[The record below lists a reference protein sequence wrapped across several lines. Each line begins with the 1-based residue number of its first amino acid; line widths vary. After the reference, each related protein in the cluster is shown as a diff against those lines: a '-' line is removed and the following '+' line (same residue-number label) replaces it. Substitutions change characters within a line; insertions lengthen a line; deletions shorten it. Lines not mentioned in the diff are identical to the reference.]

1 MAFQDFSIS
10 VNDKLFTLTLQKE
23 LKNGNTGRTKHF
35 SAAHREKQQWL
46 AAIPQGRVITP
57 QGIEMSLGQFYHEVL
72 LEDVLAQPVGLVI
85 ERVLGKRQRL
95 WDHDSTL
102 RGAKELVDSLVTY
115 GILQD
120 DNAKH
125 VAWCLGVQDADDKEN
140 GPYVRIHFFESQG

>member
-1 MAFQDFSIS
+1 MQFQDFSIS
-10 VNDKLFTLTLQKE
+10 KSDKLFTLTIKKE

-46 AAIPQGRVITP
+46 AAIPQGRVETA
-57 QGIEMSLGQFYHEVL
+57 QGIEMTLRHFYHEVL
-72 LEDVLAQPVGLVI
+72 LEDAVRQPVGLVI
-85 ERVLGKRQRL
+85 ERVLGPRQRL

-115 GILQD
+115 GILED

-125 VAWCLGVQDADDKEN
+125 VSWCLGVQDSNDKEN
-140 GPYVRIHFFESQG
+140 GPYVRVHFFES

>member
-1 MAFQDFSIS
+1 MAFEDFS
-10 VNDKLFTLTLQKE
+10 VLVDDKLFTLVIPKE

-46 AAIPQGRVITP
+46 AAIPQSSVVTA
-57 QGIEMSLGQFYHEVL
+57 QGIEMTLGQFYHEVL
-72 LEDVLAQPVGLVI
+72 LEDALAQRVGLVI

-115 GILQD
+115 GVLGD

-125 VAWCLGVQDADDKEN
+125 VAWCLGVQDSDDKEN
-140 GPYVRIHFFESQG
+140 GPYVRVHFFESQG

>member
-10 VNDKLFTLTLQKE
+10 TSDKLFTLTLQKE

-46 AAIPQGRVITP
+46 AAIPQGQVLTA
-57 QGIEMSLGQFYHEVL
+57 QGVNMTVSQFYHEVL

-85 ERVLGKRQRL
+85 ERVLGPRQRL

-125 VAWCLGVQDADDKEN
+125 VSWCFGVQDSDDKEN
-140 GPYVRIHFFESQG
+140 GPYVRVHFFGSQG

>member
-1 MAFQDFSIS
+1 MQFQDFSIS
-10 VNDKLFTLTLQKE
+10 PSDRLFTLTIKKE

-46 AAIPQGRVITP
+46 AAIPQSYVVTA
-57 QGIEMSLGQFYHEVL
+57 QGIEMTLGQFYHEVL
-72 LEDVLAQPVGLVI
+72 LEDALAQRVGLVI
-85 ERVLGKRQRL
+85 ERVLGPRQRL

-115 GILQD
+115 GILED

-125 VAWCLGVQDADDKEN
+125 VSWCLGVQDSGDKEN
-140 GPYVRIHFFESQG
+140 GPYVRVHFFESQG

>member
-10 VNDKLFTLTLQKE
+10 VNDKLFTLVIPKE

-46 AAIPQGRVITP
+46 SAIPQGRVVTA
-57 QGIEMSLGQFYHEVL
+57 QGVEMTLGQFYHEVL
-72 LEDVLAQPVGLVI
+72 LEDVLAQRVGLVI

-115 GILQD
+115 GILED

-125 VAWCLGVQDADDKEN
+125 VAWCFGVQDADDKET
-140 GPYVRIHFFESQG
+140 GPYVRVHFFESQG

>member
-1 MAFQDFSIS
+1 MEFQDFSIS
-10 VNDKLFTLTLQKE
+10 KSDKLFTLAIKKE

-46 AAIPQGRVITP
+46 AAIPQSTVITAE
-57 QGIEMSLGQFYHEVL
+57 GIAMTLSQFYHEVL
-72 LEDVLAQPVGLVI
+72 LEDVLAQRVGLVI
-85 ERVLGKRQRL
+85 ERVLGPRQRL

-125 VAWCLGVQDADDKEN
+125 VSWCLGVQDSDDKEN
-140 GPYVRIHFFESQG
+140 GPYVRIHFFGSQG

>member
-1 MAFQDFSIS
+1 MQFSDFSIS
-10 VNDKLFTLTLQKE
+10 ACDKLFTLVVLKE

-35 SAAHREKQQWL
+35 SQAHRDKQQWL
-46 AAIPQGRVITP
+46 AAIPQATVELP
-57 QGIEMSLGQFYHEVL
+57 QDIKMTLSQFYHEVL
-72 LEDVLAQPVGLVI
+72 LEDVISQQVGLVI
-85 ERVLGKRQRL
+85 ERVLGPRQRL

-125 VAWCLGVQDADDKEN
+125 VSWCLGVQDSDDKEN
-140 GPYVRIHFFESQG
+140 GPYVRVHFFGMQG